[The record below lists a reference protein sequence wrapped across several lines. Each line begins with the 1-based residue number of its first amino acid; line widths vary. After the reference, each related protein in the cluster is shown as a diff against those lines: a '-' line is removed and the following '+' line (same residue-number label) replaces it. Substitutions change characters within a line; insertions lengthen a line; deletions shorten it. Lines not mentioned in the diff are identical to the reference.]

1 MMLLKKSVSE
11 PIFLEGPSAS
21 VLSRRSGGMPT
32 MMGQQ
37 PRVESLFYYFR
48 LEDQISE
55 DHLLRLI
62 DRYVDFSFVREWLKN
77 SYSSTGRPSID
88 PEVLLR
94 LLLVGY
100 LYGITSERRL
110 LDEVRMHLAYRWFTR
125 LGFDQALPDH
135 STFSKNRHGRFR
147 QSGLFRE
154 VFEEIVR
161 RCLDAGLVEGR
172 NLAVDGTLVAANA
185 SQQSRV
191 PREQL
196 AEVAQVSRTV
206 RQYLAEL
213 EQQNPVVES
222 AESEDPPQAP
232 SGSVSTT
239 DPDAAWTAAKGRPA
253 LLAYYDNYLIDTP
266 SRVILAVEAT
276 PARFRQEM
284 LAARRMLEQVEKLGL
299 HPECLGAD
307 KAYGSGEFLAW
318 LLERGVQPHIPVI
331 DRRHQTHGR
340 FTREQFRYDPGE
352 NAYYCPEGKALRYRG
367 LQRKNQGSAYE
378 ATPARCQGCPQKKL
392 CTPAPA
398 RRLFVHWHEPAR
410 QAVRALVGTPP
421 YEHSRRTRYKIEAL
435 FAELKQRMRLGRVRL
450 RRLWNVSEQFLLAA
464 TAQNLKRLVRFL
476 TQRPPTPETQVG

>member
-1 MMLLKKSVSE
+1 
-11 PIFLEGPSAS
+11 
-21 VLSRRSGGMPT
+21 

-62 DRYVDFSFVREWLKN
+62 DRYVDFSFVRERLKN
-77 SYSSTGRPSID
+77 FYSSTGRPSID

-110 LDEVRMHLAYRWFTR
+110 MDEVRMHLAYRWFTR
-125 LGFDQALPDH
+125 LGFEQEIPDH

-222 AESEDPPQAP
+222 AESEGPPQAP

-284 LAARRMLEQVEKLGL
+284 LAARRMLEQVDKLGL
-299 HPECLGAD
+299 RPECLGAD

-318 LLERGVQPHIPVI
+318 LLKRGIQPHIPVI
-331 DRRHQTHGR
+331 DRRHQTGGR
-340 FTREQFRYDPGE
+340 FTREQFRYEPRE
-352 NAYYCPEGKALRYRG
+352 NTYYCPQGKPLRYRG
-367 LQRKNQGSAYE
+367 RRRDSQGYAYCST
-378 ATPARCQGCPQKKL
+378 AAQCQGCPQKQR
-392 CTPAPA
+392 CTSAPY
-398 RRLFVHWHEPAR
+398 RWLFLHGQEPAR
-410 QAVRALVGTPP
+410 QKVRALVGTPA
-421 YEHSRRTRYKIEAL
+421 YERSRRARYKLEAL
-435 FAELKQRMRLGRVRL
+435 FAELKQRMRLHRVRL
-450 RRLWNVSEQFLLAA
+450 RRLWNVAEQFFLAA

-476 TQRPPTPETQVG
+476 AQRQLPPELSTA